1 MTTLSRAQKR
11 IFSFITSDN
20 SLWQLSAL
28 GGSFDVAYASSEL
41 DKFKDALL
49 DFEQDDSV
57 DSTEL
62 ESSSIPKPQ
71 QEAETLLGHLCD
83 MTHAELAGYVS
94 ALCIDSPRR
103 ADSALESFRSLT
115 NTQQRVV
122 QGALLSLE
130 RLVEV
135 QRLLGVDDSFCKC
148 QLELSSCEV
157 VTAWAN
163 DCSWNEALSISGAQP
178 GDLVRILSRVLDT
191 LRQIANLPYIPARPL
206 DGDARLEAPG
216 VHPTIRALCREA
228 ADAMNRYPVK
238 DLLPFEEEEEEE
250 EEEADESI
258 AGDSGVNEE
267 LSLSSQ
273 EDIT

>member
-1 MTTLSRAQKR
+1 MAC
-11 IFSFITSDN
+11 
-20 SLWQLSAL
+20 
-28 GGSFDVAYASSEL
+28 ASSEL
-41 DKFKDALL
+41 DNLKDALV

-62 ESSSIPKPQ
+62 QESSGIPKPQ

-103 ADSALESFRSLT
+103 ADSAMESFLSLT
-115 NTQQRVV
+115 QTQQRVV

-135 QRLLGVDDSFCKC
+135 QRHLGVDDLFCKC

-163 DCSWNEALSISGAQP
+163 DCSWNDALAISGAQP

-206 DGDARLEAPG
+206 DGNARKEAPG

-228 ADAMNRYPVK
+228 ANAMDRYPVK

-250 EEEADESI
+250 EGDTSI
-258 AGDSGVNEE
+258 SGDSDVNEE
-267 LSLSSQ
+267 VSLKKG
-273 EDIT
+273 ITT